1 MERPTGTGPEVPAG
15 SGRGADGA
23 AAAGGGDVAAAS
35 AGIAGTSELVAMDG
49 TAVVIVHDGQDGE
62 PGGLPVAGNGGVAAA
77 DGAASAVHP
86 TGPGDLVAREKMNV
100 AGESACGAPSQ
111 VREES
116 ASAPDASGSGQEL
129 ADC

>member
-23 AAAGGGDVAAAS
+23 AAAGGGDAAAAS
-35 AGIAGTSELVAMDG
+35 TGNAGTFKLVAKDG
-49 TAVVIVHDGQDGE
+49 TAVVTVHDGQDGE
-62 PGGLPVAGNGGVAAA
+62 PGGLPTVGSGGIAAA
-77 DGAASAVHP
+77 DGAASAVPP
-86 TGPGDLVAREKMNV
+86 TGPGDLAARGKKNV

-111 VREES
+111 VREEPVN
-116 ASAPDASGSGQEL
+116 APDASGSGQEL

>member
-23 AAAGGGDVAAAS
+23 AAAGGGDAAAAS
-35 AGIAGTSELVAMDG
+35 TGNAGT

-62 PGGLPVAGNGGVAAA
+62 PGGLPTVGSGGIAAA
-77 DGAASAVHP
+77 DGAASAVPP
-86 TGPGDLVAREKMNV
+86 TGPGDLAAREKKNV

-111 VREES
+111 VKEEP
-116 ASAPDASGSGQEL
+116 ANAPDASGSGQEL
-129 ADC
+129 TDC